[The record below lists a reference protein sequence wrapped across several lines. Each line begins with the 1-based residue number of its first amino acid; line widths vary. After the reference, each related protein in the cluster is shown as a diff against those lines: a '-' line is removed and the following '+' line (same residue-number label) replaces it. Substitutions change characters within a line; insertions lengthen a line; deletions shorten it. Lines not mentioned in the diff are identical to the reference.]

1 MSSKHSLY
9 KPGLQEGPTEFE
21 LNPLISEIVLWN
33 DAEILDCRP
42 EFAKL
47 NISTRVALICG
58 ELFFNGVA
66 KVEFEPTAIWL
77 PTDDIEHNCRG
88 SNIVP
93 RSRYALAAPVSPEES
108 RKFEKAMKGQFRR
121 RLKFIVGKSVLFF
134 QAYNS
139 GFTRI
144 NGIEDVGMLRWGL
157 TDAGLRVSSGAPTDT
172 ETNKS

>member
-9 KPGLQEGPTEFE
+9 KPGQQEGPTEFE

-33 DAEILDCRP
+33 DAEILDRRP

-66 KVEFEPTAIWL
+66 KVEFEPIAIWL
-77 PTDDIEHNCRG
+77 PTDDIEHNCGG

-93 RSRYALAAPVSPEES
+93 RSHYALAAPVSPEES
-108 RKFEKAMKGQFRR
+108 RKLKKAMKEQLRR
-121 RLKFIVGKSVLFF
+121 RLKFIVRMSVLAF

-139 GFTRI
+139 GFNRI
-144 NGIEDVGMLRWGL
+144 DGIDDIGMLRWRP
-157 TDAGLRVSSGAPTDT
+157 TDAGLRVSGGAQRRV
-172 ETNKS
+172 N